1 MEALHCFDVV
11 ADLRLIYI
19 NLHVQSKTLN
29 SKYRKSNH
37 SISAAR
43 QAGGAARFRRGL
55 SRQTVVATGL
65 GGGAE
70 GSRRE
75 KRHLF

>member
-1 MEALHCFDVV
+1 MF
-11 ADLRLIYI
+11 
-19 NLHVQSKTLN
+19 NQKTPN

-43 QAGGAARFRRGL
+43 QAGGAARFRRAL
-55 SRQTVVATGL
+55 SKQRVIGA

-70 GSRRE
+70 GSRHEKGTCPERE
-75 KRHLF
+75 QHRRAPW